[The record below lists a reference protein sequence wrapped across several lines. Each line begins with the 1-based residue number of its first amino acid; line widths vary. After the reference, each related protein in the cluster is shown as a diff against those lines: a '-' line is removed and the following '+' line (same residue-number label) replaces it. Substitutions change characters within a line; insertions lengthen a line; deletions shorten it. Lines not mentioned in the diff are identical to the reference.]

1 MKNTIL
7 AIAAMILV
15 ASPNVTLAQDTS
27 PEELLILPDEGE
39 APQPDKKKRKERAEQ
54 KKNQQDA
61 EQPVQAEEQQPTKK
75 RKKAQDAEE
84 PVQAEEQQ
92 PTKKRKKTQEAEQPV
107 QAEEQQPTKK
117 RKKTQDVE
125 EVQQPPEPDQPAQ
138 AEQEPT
144 QPAKKKK
151 RAEERKN
158 QGDEPTQAEQ
168 KSPEPT
174 VEQPEPQQES
184 AGISPEVAEFL
195 ADKRIAGDL
204 TDAELKARI
213 STGRTLARDERIPR
227 RQRQQALEKSKQAAA
242 ELRRRQRQDQEQA
255 QTEQP
260 ADPGQPKPEEPSSA
274 EASQQQPEQPKSQA
288 EQQQAKELDG
298 NKASPEAEARAE
310 EFLRNK
316 NAAGQM
322 SDDELRQRLES
333 MRALLAENKL
343 SHDSERAL
351 RRQLRAER
359 EILRSRV
366 AAKVEEEERAKREK
380 EQQQTANQED
390 GQGKQGR
397 ERRARRNWDDW
408 DANDVLR
415 DRRRSE
421 ELEEGELRRR
431 IDVYRGAVDDDRYDQ
446 DHRRYWREAM
456 VRDRRALRARMIEG
470 RRERADDYRRR
481 RDRGDTD
488 FDINIDIDLGED
500 RPDSLFVDEAD
511 DEELEEMLAA
521 APRRKLDRRY
531 SVEEIEE
538 DPEIR
543 EAMPAIE
550 IDTVRFGFN
559 EAFVREEEVESLD
572 RIAEVIEKILAAH
585 PGEVFM
591 IEGHTDAVGS
601 DAYNLNLSRQRAQA
615 VKEALTTFYVIPARN
630 LETVGYGERYLK
642 IPTAEP
648 EQENRRVTLRR
659 VTPLVGE
666 ALED

>member
-1 MKNTIL
+1 
-7 AIAAMILV
+7 V
-15 ASPNVTLAQDTS
+15 
-27 PEELLILPDEGE
+27 
-39 APQPDKKKRKERAEQ
+39 
-54 KKNQQDA
+54 
-61 EQPVQAEEQQPTKK
+61 KK
-75 RKKAQDAEE
+75 RKKAPESE
-84 PVQAEEQQ
+84 QAQ
-92 PTKKRKKTQEAEQPV
+92 PQ
-107 QAEEQQPTKK
+107 
-117 RKKTQDVE
+117 
-125 EVQQPPEPDQPAQ
+125 PEPDQPTQ
-138 AEQEPT
+138 AEQEPA
-144 QPAKKKK
+144 QPEKKKKK

-158 QGDEPTQAEQ
+158 QGDQPTQAEQ
-168 KSPEPT
+168 QPPEPT

-184 AGISPEVAEFL
+184 AGIPAEAAEFL

-213 STGRTLARDERIPR
+213 STGRTLAKDERIPR

-242 ELRRRQRQDQEQA
+242 ELRRRQQDQA

-260 ADPGQPKPEEPSSA
+260 ADPGQPKPEEPSA
-274 EASQQQPEQPKSQA
+274 EAGQQQQPKSEA
-288 EQQQAKELDG
+288 ERQQAQELDG

-316 NAAGQM
+316 NAAGQL
-322 SDDELRQRLES
+322 SDEELRQRLES

-359 EILRSRV
+359 EVLRSRV

-380 EQQQTANQED
+380 EQQQAANQED

-421 ELEEGELRRR
+421 DLEEGELRRR
-431 IDVYRGAVDDDRYDQ
+431 IDIYRSAVDDDRYDE
-446 DHRRYWREAM
+446 DNRRYWREAM
-456 VRDRRALRARMIEG
+456 GRDRRALRARMIEG

-481 RDRGDTD
+481 RDRGDL
-488 FDINIDIDLGED
+488 DINIDIELDED
-500 RPDSLFVDEAD
+500 KPDSVFAEEAD

-615 VKEALTTFYVIPARN
+615 VKEALTTFYVIPDRN
-630 LETVGYGERYLK
+630 LQTVGYGERYLK

-648 EQENRRVTLRR
+648 EQENRRVSLRR